1 MQITVEWVLEAM
13 NSKLRER
20 FSVEPKRSTLCT
32 MIEQLVDEQGYEDVD
47 GLPIARFDK
56 QC

>member
-1 MQITVEWVLEAM
+1 M

-32 MIEQLVDEQGYEDVD
+32 MIEKLVDEQGYEDVD
-47 GLPIARFDK
+47 DLPRFDK